1 MAEQIIDRTKL
12 IENLKSM
19 IQLMEYDGMRSPGK
33 IKLNS
38 GNLVDMYNLLD
49 RYSQQEAEV
58 KKVAPTK
65 KEEK

>member
-1 MAEQIIDRTKL
+1 MAEQIIDRAKL

-49 RYSQQEAEV
+49 RYQKEAEV
-58 KKVAPTK
+58 KKVVPTK
-65 KEEK
+65 KGEK